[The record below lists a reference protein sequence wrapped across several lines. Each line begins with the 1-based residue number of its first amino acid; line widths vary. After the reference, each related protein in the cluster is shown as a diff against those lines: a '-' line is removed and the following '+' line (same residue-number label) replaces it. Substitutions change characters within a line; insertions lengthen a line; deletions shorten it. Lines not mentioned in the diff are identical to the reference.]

1 MECKANYLG
10 NMKVKVEMNN
20 RETIIDAERIDGNAP
35 MDTIISAL
43 TACTTISIVTILK
56 RMHEN
61 FIGISTKVKWDQEHE
76 PPRIFKKIDLEYIV
90 KGEVSESGMKK
101 ALELTFK
108 KYSPSAVILQRA
120 GLEINASF
128 KIEQ

>member
-1 MECKANYLG
+1 
-10 NMKVKVEMNN
+10 MKVKVEMNN

-61 FIGISTKVKWDQEHE
+61 FIGISTKVKWDQEQE